1 MQKQVVYSDNK
12 NRSCFNKSIMNLS
25 KLIDN
30 NLEYWLDANKISLNV
45 KILTERSFEGVATLK
60 PHMKI
65 FTPL

>member
-1 MQKQVVYSDNK
+1 
-12 NRSCFNKSIMNLS
+12 MNLS

-45 KILTERSFEGVATLK
+45 KILIERSFEGVATLK